1 MRTALAVCLFA
12 AATIVDAGMLQ
23 AVAAEEMPVF
33 QIEMKDGAI
42 APLRIE
48 VPAGTAFKL
57 ELRNSGNSPV
67 EFESLPLRKEKVLAP
82 QSSSSLVFRRLAPGE
97 YEFFDDFHPD
107 APKALLVAK

>member
-1 MRTALAVCLFA
+1 MRIALAACLFV
-12 AATIVDAGMLQ
+12 ATIAGSGMLR
-23 AVAAEEMPVF
+23 AIAAEEMPVF
-33 QIEMKDGAI
+33 RIEMKDGTI
-42 APLRIE
+42 EPLRLE

-97 YEFFDDFHPD
+97 YGFFDDFHPD
-107 APKALLVAK
+107 AAKALLVAK

>member
-1 MRTALAVCLFA
+1 MRVVLAASLFA
-12 AATIVDAGMLQ
+12 ATIAGPGLPRP
-23 AVAAEEMPVF
+23 VLAEDMPVF
-33 QIEMKDGAI
+33 RIEMKDGAI
-42 APLRIE
+42 EPLRLE
-48 VPAGTAFKL
+48 VPAGTAFKI

-67 EFESLPLRKEKVLAP
+67 EFESLPLRKEKVLPP